1 MNDPFRKLAEDTHFN
16 IYMSNLWT
24 GTARRFAE
32 AVVEECARC
41 CGSQADM
48 RNIRRRFGLPV
59 EGNVKYA
66 GPETQGHHSQYD
78 REYNIP
84 KEQKDDQSPRT
95 TTVLDSQKGS

>member
-16 IYMSNLWT
+16 IYMSDLWT

-32 AVVEECARC
+32 AIVEECARC

-59 EGNVKYA
+59 ESNIKYPGVEPTGHQTQYTRKPNLPEE
-66 GPETQGHHSQYD
+66 GP
-78 REYNIP
+78 R
-84 KEQKDDQSPRT
+84 
-95 TTVLDSQKGS
+95 